1 MNMTDLDMVYLKPNV
16 VPEPLFAGWYAW
28 SHLISPATSAM
39 NVVGRHLKIMN
50 SFIQSP
56 QIHMAAVKDPR
67 MLGGPF
73 MDHPESKVEEIR
85 RLKED
90 TLRNQRPLILFAEAV
105 RDLYL
110 MLKREAT
117 GYGLDPLYDKVPE
130 PLKGYV
136 ELYYDVQHQPGFR
149 FYEPLLYQSPYYD
162 PSAQS
167 LACYTITGDHRPFV
181 LSTPRL
187 PSEDVLDLRMPF
199 NSPAI
204 DDLFRMRQRPAPYA
218 QIRNALEIRSDQERL
233 FRTFLTDK
241 APERRESFNE
251 DGVRIR
257 YFGHACLLI
266 ETREVSILSDPV
278 LSYHIKDGIPRYT
291 YEDLPEEIDYLVITH
306 NHQDHIMLES
316 LLQLR
321 HKVKNLIVPRNGAG
335 ELHDPSLRLM
345 FRALGFSSVIEL
357 DEFETVELPGGRITG
372 LPFSGEHADLGI
384 RAKLCHLINLN
395 DTSILLVADSSSA
408 EPKLYDHIHRMVG
421 DVDLLFLGMECDGA
435 PLTWLYGPLLPEPVA
450 RDKDRSRRL
459 AGSDF
464 VRATQLVERFH
475 PGEVYIYA
483 MGQEPWLTYVMALQY
498 TEQSN
503 PIIASNRLID
513 ACREKGIIAER
524 LFGMKEMRYV

>member
-1 MNMTDLDMVYLKPNV
+1 MSDRDQVYLKQNI

-28 SHLISPATSAM
+28 PHLISPATCAM
-39 NVVGRHLKIMN
+39 NIVGRHLKIMS

-73 MDHPESKVEEIR
+73 MDYPESRIDEIR
-85 RLKED
+85 KLKEE
-90 TLRNQRPLILFAEAV
+90 TLKNQRHLILFAEAV

-117 GYGLDPLYDKVPE
+117 GYSLDPTYEKVPE
-130 PLKGYV
+130 SLKGYV
-136 ELYYDVQHQPGFR
+136 ELYYDVMNHPSFR
-149 FYEPLLYQSPYYD
+149 FYESLLYNSAYYD
-162 PSAQS
+162 RSAQS
-167 LACYTITGDHRPFV
+167 LACYEIDEDHRPFV

-187 PSEDVLDLRMPF
+187 PSEDVLELKIAFD
-199 NSPAI
+199 SPVI
-204 DDLFRMRQRPAPYA
+204 DDLFRMRKQPVPYME
-218 QIRNALEIRSDQERL
+218 IRNALEIRADQEEL
-233 FRTFLTDK
+233 FKNFLTK
-241 APERRESFNE
+241 KVPKPQETFQET
-251 DGVRIR
+251 GVRIR

-266 ETREVSILSDPV
+266 QTREVSILSDPI
-278 LSYHIKDGIPRYT
+278 LSYQIEGGIPRYT
-291 YEDLPEEIDYLVITH
+291 YEDLPDVIDYLVITH

-321 HKVKNLIVPRNGAG
+321 HKVKTLIVPRNGSG
-335 ELHDPSLRLM
+335 ELHDPSLKLM
-345 FRALGFSSVIEL
+345 FRALGFANVLEL

-372 LPFSGEHADLGI
+372 LPFSGEHADLGV
-384 RAKLCHLINLN
+384 RAKLCHLIQFKQS
-395 DTSILLVADSSSA
+395 SILLVADSSSA

-421 DVDLLFLGMECDGA
+421 DIDVLFLGMECDGA
-435 PLTWLYGPLLPEPVA
+435 PLTWLYGPLLPEPVG

-464 VRATQLVERFH
+464 VRATELVEKFH
-475 PGEVYIYA
+475 PKEVYIYA

-503 PIIASNRLID
+503 PIIASNRLIN
-513 ACREKGIIAER
+513 ACREKGITAER
-524 LFGMKEMRYV
+524 LFGMKEMWYA